1 MNSAM
6 NNAMNSATN
15 HAMKHAE
22 PSTRHQ
28 RGFVMIAVLVVVAA
42 AILVATGAI
51 FAARGATV
59 SSRAADLERRM
70 RDAALDGVA
79 LAADLI
85 ARDREKILAGASPSG
100 DALLLDIPD
109 GDRHIEVRLVALWS
123 GEFFGSEAA
132 KLDANQ
138 SPIAML
144 EKATEDG
151 SEIAQQITAQIATR
165 RPLSSIDAAAS
176 FAAPGQ
182 GAITLNE
189 VFGSM
194 STIGDERDEL
204 DEGPRGNSGGGS
216 DGEWSGTAGGGASS
230 DRGSVPPLIELLTVH
245 GAEPLV
251 DLDGAPR
258 LDLIAAFGAGGSGDR
273 ATASLSQFEDT
284 ERIALERVAK
294 DAKEGADDGAIARA
308 LLAKG
313 IDLARIDDILST
325 CTLQAGTHGVARL
338 DIVRADV
345 RALAALDGLG
355 ADAAARIV
363 DLRDSLDE
371 TERKGTSWLV
381 SRRVL
386 TNEQFGAVAGRI
398 TNRSA
403 LWRVRVEARIV
414 AASDDETG
422 LATATA
428 SQGDEPRGAYA
439 FDCVVDVSTDPA
451 RIAFLR
457 DISMLPTA
465 RALDSMV
472 SDGDSRRELGSTGD
486 QQSASDNTRT
496 TGRSSSVADGSLDE
510 ESDGAQD
517 GDIFRRSGDS
527 TQAAPSSF
535 DLKPREATIPLPPTS
550 SSRAARSRV
559 GATGRDIG
567 GGASR

>member
-1 MNSAM
+1 M
-6 NNAMNSATN
+6 NNAIN
-15 HAMKHAE
+15 HAE

-144 EKATEDG
+144 EKVTEDG

-216 DGEWSGTAGGGASS
+216 GGTAGGGASS

-472 SDGDSRRELGSTGD
+472 SDGDSRRDLGSTGD

-496 TGRSSSVADGSLDE
+496 TGRSGSVADGSLDE

-567 GGASR
+567 GGGSH

>member
-1 MNSAM
+1 M
-6 NNAMNSATN
+6 
-15 HAMKHAE
+15 
-22 PSTRHQ
+22 
-28 RGFVMIAVLVVVAA
+28 
-42 AILVATGAI
+42 
-51 FAARGATV
+51 
-59 SSRAADLERRM
+59 
-70 RDAALDGVA
+70 
-79 LAADLI
+79 
-85 ARDREKILAGASPSG
+85 
-100 DALLLDIPD
+100 
-109 GDRHIEVRLVALWS
+109 
-123 GEFFGSEAA
+123 
-132 KLDANQ
+132 
-138 SPIAML
+138 
-144 EKATEDG
+144 
-151 SEIAQQITAQIATR
+151 
-165 RPLSSIDAAAS
+165 
-176 FAAPGQ
+176 
-182 GAITLNE
+182 
-189 VFGSM
+189 
-194 STIGDERDEL
+194 
-204 DEGPRGNSGGGS
+204 
-216 DGEWSGTAGGGASS
+216 
-230 DRGSVPPLIELLTVH
+230 PPLIELLTVH

-472 SDGDSRRELGSTGD
+472 SDGDSRRDLGSTGD

>member
-6 NNAMNSATN
+6 NNAMNNATN
-15 HAMKHAE
+15 HAMKHAA

-182 GAITLNE
+182 GADTLNE

-204 DEGPRGNSGGGS
+204 DEGPRGNSGA
-216 DGEWSGTAGGGASS
+216 TAGGGASS

-403 LWRVRVEARIV
+403 LWRLRVEARIV

-472 SDGDSRRELGSTGD
+472 SDGDSRRDLGSTGD

-510 ESDGAQD
+510 ETDGSQD
-517 GDIFRRSGDS
+517 ADIFRRSADS

-567 GGASR
+567 GGGSH

>member
-6 NNAMNSATN
+6 NNAMNNATN

-144 EKATEDG
+144 EKVTEDG

-204 DEGPRGNSGGGS
+204 DEGPRGNSGA
-216 DGEWSGTAGGGASS
+216 TAGGGASS

-472 SDGDSRRELGSTGD
+472 SDGDSRRDLGSTGD

-510 ESDGAQD
+510 ETDGSQD
-517 GDIFRRSGDS
+517 ADIFRRSADS

-567 GGASR
+567 GGGSH

>member
-6 NNAMNSATN
+6 NNAMNNATN
-15 HAMKHAE
+15 HAMKHAA

-151 SEIAQQITAQIATR
+151 SEIAQQIIAQIATR

-182 GAITLNE
+182 GADTLNE

-204 DEGPRGNSGGGS
+204 DEGPRGNSGA
-216 DGEWSGTAGGGASS
+216 TAGGGASS

-403 LWRVRVEARIV
+403 LWRLRVEARIV

-472 SDGDSRRELGSTGD
+472 SDGDSRRDLGSTAD
-486 QQSASDNTRT
+486 QQSASDDTRT
-496 TGRSSSVADGSLDE
+496 TGRPGSVADGSLDE
-510 ESDGAQD
+510 ETDGSQD
-517 GDIFRRSGDS
+517 ADIFRRSADS

-567 GGASR
+567 GGGSR

>member
-1 MNSAM
+1 MNNAM
-6 NNAMNSATN
+6 NNAMNSAMN
-15 HAMKHAE
+15 NAINHAE

-144 EKATEDG
+144 EKVTEDG

-204 DEGPRGNSGGGS
+204 DEGPRGNSGA
-216 DGEWSGTAGGGASS
+216 TAGGGASS

-472 SDGDSRRELGSTGD
+472 SDGDSRRDLGSTGD

-496 TGRSSSVADGSLDE
+496 TGRSGSVADGSLDE

-567 GGASR
+567 GGGSH

>member
-1 MNSAM
+1 
-6 NNAMNSATN
+6 
-15 HAMKHAE
+15 
-22 PSTRHQ
+22 
-28 RGFVMIAVLVVVAA
+28 MIAVLVVVAA

-182 GAITLNE
+182 GADTLNE

-204 DEGPRGNSGGGS
+204 DEGPRGNSGA
-216 DGEWSGTAGGGASS
+216 TAGGGASS

-472 SDGDSRRELGSTGD
+472 SDGDSRRDLGSTGD

-510 ESDGAQD
+510 ETDGSQD
-517 GDIFRRSGDS
+517 ADIFRRSADS

-567 GGASR
+567 GGGSH

>member
-6 NNAMNSATN
+6 NNAMNNATN
-15 HAMKHAE
+15 HAMKHAA

-182 GAITLNE
+182 GADTLNE

-204 DEGPRGNSGGGS
+204 DEGPRGNSGA
-216 DGEWSGTAGGGASS
+216 TAGGGASS

-403 LWRVRVEARIV
+403 LWRLRVEARIV

-472 SDGDSRRELGSTGD
+472 SDGDSRRDLGSTAD
-486 QQSASDNTRT
+486 QQSASDDTRT
-496 TGRSSSVADGSLDE
+496 TGRPGSVADGSLDE
-510 ESDGAQD
+510 ETDGSQD
-517 GDIFRRSGDS
+517 ADIFRRSADS

-567 GGASR
+567 GGGSR

>member
-6 NNAMNSATN
+6 NNAMNN
-15 HAMKHAE
+15 AMKHAA

-70 RDAALDGVA
+70 RDTALDGVA

-144 EKATEDG
+144 EKVTEDG
-151 SEIAQQITAQIATR
+151 SEIAQQIATQIAAR

-216 DGEWSGTAGGGASS
+216 GAGASS

-258 LDLIAAFGAGGSGDR
+258 LDLIAAFDAGGSGDR

-472 SDGDSRRELGSTGD
+472 SDGDSRRDLGSTGD
-486 QQSASDNTRT
+486 QHSASDNMQT

-517 GDIFRRSGDS
+517 GDIFRRSADS

-550 SSRAARSRV
+550 SSRATRSRV

-567 GGASR
+567 GGGSR

>member
-6 NNAMNSATN
+6 NNAMNNATN
-15 HAMKHAE
+15 HAMKHAA

-144 EKATEDG
+144 EKVTEDG

-204 DEGPRGNSGGGS
+204 DEGPRGNSGA
-216 DGEWSGTAGGGASS
+216 TAGGGASS

-472 SDGDSRRELGSTGD
+472 SDGDSRRDLGSTGD

-496 TGRSSSVADGSLDE
+496 TGRSGSVADGSLDE
-510 ESDGAQD
+510 ETDGSQD
-517 GDIFRRSGDS
+517 ADIFRRSADS

-567 GGASR
+567 GGGSR

>member
-1 MNSAM
+1 MNNAMNSAMNSAM
-6 NNAMNSATN
+6 NNAIN
-15 HAMKHAE
+15 HAE

-144 EKATEDG
+144 EKVTEDG

-176 FAAPGQ
+176 FAALGQ

-216 DGEWSGTAGGGASS
+216 GGTAGGGASS

-403 LWRVRVEARIV
+403 LWRLRVEARIV

-422 LATATA
+422 LATVTA
-428 SQGDEPRGAYA
+428 SQDDEPRGAYA

-472 SDGDSRRELGSTGD
+472 SDGDSRRDLGSTAD
-486 QQSASDNTRT
+486 QQSASDDTRT
-496 TGRSSSVADGSLDE
+496 TGRPGSVADGSLDE
-510 ESDGAQD
+510 ETDGSQD
-517 GDIFRRSGDS
+517 ADIFRRSADS

-567 GGASR
+567 GGGSR

>member
-6 NNAMNSATN
+6 NNAM
-15 HAMKHAE
+15 KHAA

-144 EKATEDG
+144 EKVTEDG
-151 SEIAQQITAQIATR
+151 SEIAQQIATQIAAR

-182 GAITLNE
+182 GADTLNE

-216 DGEWSGTAGGGASS
+216 GGTAGGGASS

-313 IDLARIDDILST
+313 IDLARIDDILGT

-403 LWRVRVEARIV
+403 LWRLRVEARIV

-428 SQGDEPRGAYA
+428 SQGDEPRSAYA

-465 RALDSMV
+465 RALDSMA
-472 SDGDSRRELGSTGD
+472 SDGDSRRDLGSNGD

-496 TGRSSSVADGSLDE
+496 TGRPGSVADGSLDE

-517 GDIFRRSGDS
+517 GDIFRRSADS

-567 GGASR
+567 GGGSR

>member
-6 NNAMNSATN
+6 NNAMNNATN
-15 HAMKHAE
+15 HAMKHAA

-182 GAITLNE
+182 GADTLNE

-204 DEGPRGNSGGGS
+204 DEGPRGNSGA
-216 DGEWSGTAGGGASS
+216 TAGGGASS

-472 SDGDSRRELGSTGD
+472 SDGDSRRDLGSTGD

-510 ESDGAQD
+510 ETDGSQD
-517 GDIFRRSGDS
+517 ADIFRRSADS

-567 GGASR
+567 GGGSR